1 MEAEAGDAVSDCF
14 NGGVAMT
21 DNEDGGTGS
30 PAKEKLEKAGKW
42 IFFSSRDSRR
52 DSLTDMLIFNPVRPI
67 FGLLTSRMTGQ

>member
-14 NGGVAMT
+14 SGGVAMT

-42 IFFSSRDSRR
+42 IFFFP
-52 DSLTDMLIFNPVRPI
+52 LETAEETALQ
-67 FGLLTSRMTGQ
+67 TC